1 MSAIWKG
8 TVGPVVVSEEI
19 YHDAETG
26 NVSVDIVYQGSRDA
40 IFGLSVEFENQRVS
54 FQTSQSG
61 PVHTLTA
68 RIPTIINTGEVPS
81 DRYEISTESMDKSI
95 FEHPTIVEDA
105 NEYDSG
111 IAAES
116 KPYKKLAEESLE
128 KQPTYSLAG
137 GFSDP
142 ANQNFRFASVV
153 RHLRNGVTGFQIDF
167 IVLRRF
173 RKVAL
178 DYGYGS
184 AGRISLDSGLHI
196 YSTAQLNLPQSV
208 AFSLPATPTAPS
220 TDYGWGW
227 RKRGQRVDI
236 VGNYAEQTVELVF
249 APWSTMLYSDAT
261 GNLDW

>member
-26 NVSVDIVYQGSRDA
+26 NVSVDITYQGSRDA

-68 RIPTIINTGEVPS
+68 RIPTIINTGEAPP
-81 DRYEISTESMDKSI
+81 DRYEISTESMDKDI
-95 FEHPTIVEDA
+95 FEHPTILTDSEDYDSALASNADTYRKRAEDA
-105 NEYDSG
+105 VSVYDIG
-111 IAAES
+111 
-116 KPYKKLAEESLE
+116 
-128 KQPTYSLAG
+128 PTST
-137 GFSDP
+137 F
-142 ANQNFRFASVV
+142 QSVV
-153 RHLRNGVTGFQIDF
+153 RHLKGGVTGFQIDF
-167 IVLRRF
+167 LVLRRF

-178 DYGYGS
+178 EYGYGA
-184 AGRISLDSGLHI
+184 AGRITLDSGLYI
-196 YSTAQLNLPQSV
+196 YTTGQLNLPQSV
-208 AFSLPATPTAPS
+208 AFTLPSTPAAPS
-220 TDYGWGW
+220 SDYSWGW
-227 RKRGQRVDI
+227 RKRGQRVEI

-249 APWSTMLYSDAT
+249 APWSTLLYSDAS